1 MKVGIFHNFCINL
14 VKVVVMY
21 TRWVPLTFIIHN
33 TKIRNSSDYA
43 MALFYNE
50 WHAHTGKPL
59 KSAGI
64 SNWWENMCI
73 KQLFKVER
81 STTSPYIHTSD
92 SYFSKGRHNPSV
104 PFT

>member
-1 MKVGIFHNFCINL
+1 
-14 VKVVVMY
+14 MY

-33 TKIRNSSDYA
+33 TKFRSSSDYA

-64 SNWWENMCI
+64 LNWWENMCI
-73 KQLFKVER
+73 KQLFKVEM

-92 SYFSKGRHNPSV
+92 SYFSKGRHIPVFHLPEN
-104 PFT
+104 